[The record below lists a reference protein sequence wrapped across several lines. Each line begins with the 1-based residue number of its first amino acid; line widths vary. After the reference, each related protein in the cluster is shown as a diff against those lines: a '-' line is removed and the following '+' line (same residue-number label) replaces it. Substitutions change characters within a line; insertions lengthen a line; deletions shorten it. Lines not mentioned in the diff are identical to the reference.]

1 MGFAADKVCWPK
13 VVAQAKHTLLYKC
26 PPNTQHFRV
35 NNISAGEQGIHIA
48 FEVNTEKLSEVRGKG
63 VMIGSKRTN
72 ERQREKR

>member
-48 FEVNTEKLSEVRGKG
+48 FEVNT
-63 VMIGSKRTN
+63 
-72 ERQREKR
+72 